1 MCVRRAIP
9 AIVSLSASI
18 CLAFAAAQSPT
29 TPAHTARPPYIP
41 DSTKAATGPL
51 EIHVDDR
58 CRILPDPAQPLPAKQ
73 KKPRPLSD
81 PIICHLEGVHTSSH
95 GEEAMVGNLLQRSLV
110 TISEQEYVLQN
121 ISPDPVVFVAEQP
134 IQKDWQVDSDPP
146 PQEIVGST
154 AMFHVNAAPGE
165 IVRLH
170 VGLRHAKPLKPKQIG
185 RSPLSTAPST
195 GN

>member
-1 MCVRRAIP
+1 LALAAPQAPGTPQHPPRR
-9 AIVSLSASI
+9 
-18 CLAFAAAQSPT
+18 
-29 TPAHTARPPYIP
+29 PYIP
-41 DSTKAATGPL
+41 ETVSASGGPV

-58 CRILPDPAQPLPAKQ
+58 CRILPDPAQPLAAKQ
-73 KKPRPLSD
+73 KKPRPLTD
-81 PIICHLEGVHTSSH
+81 PIICHVEGTHTSTH
-95 GEEAMVGNLLQRSLV
+95 GEEAMVGNLLERSLV
-110 TISEQEYVLQN
+110 TVFEQEYVLQN

-134 IQKDWQVDSDPP
+134 VQKDWQVDSDPA

-154 AMFHVNAAPGE
+154 AMFHVHAAPGE

-185 RSPLSTAPST
+185 RTPVTPSTPPAPST